1 MYSGKEEEFWMMI
14 NKRLIHLVKE
24 SKKYIA
30 QNVFC
35 QWCATLLEG
44 LWLGKAEGKMLLLTV
59 LVTAAALLI
68 QYGMTLLTS
77 WMSFLSSKAVKKRS
91 AKKFTGS

>member
-1 MYSGKEEEFWMMI
+1 MMI
-14 NKRLIHLVKE
+14 NKRLNHLVKE

-35 QWCATLLEG
+35 QWCATLFEG